1 MASARAL
8 LGGRCAAAPG
18 PRGRAA
24 AVDRAAGIVL
34 GWYARAAGDAEPAMV
49 ADWRVFAQ
57 AAPFWKKPKKA
68 PAQTV

>member
-1 MASARAL
+1 
-8 LGGRCAAAPG
+8 
-18 PRGRAA
+18 
-24 AVDRAAGIVL
+24 
-34 GWYARAAGDAEPAMV
+34 MV